1 MTRSSPGTSA
11 DRREGYKRI
20 LMSRWAH
27 WGFLALVMLF
37 FMRGWLNGRMPASPR
52 MEMVVQFA
60 TSWFVLD
67 ELRHGRSLTPWN
79 PWEFGGFPWM
89 RLLAWPL
96 YASVALIGWLGI
108 PMEQAL
114 KALAFVG
121 FAASGVATYEYMRLL
136 TGRWQ
141 AALMAGLVYM
151 IAPYHIHT
159 AVDWW
164 EFVPFW
170 ALLPLPF
177 LFYEWALRRP
187 DRRARL
193 LALSA
198 LCLGLFPWVSP
209 ERALVSAVWFAAYA
223 ALRELAQ
230 VVRRETAFGAA
241 VARLAVVGIGAAV
254 VAVGM
259 VLPAAME
266 LKYLGAY
273 HMRASTGGAAT
284 ALLADYS
291 AAPALLWGAL
301 IRRVGISVDTS
312 TLPTIWKSF
321 GGLFAWYLGWP
332 VLGLAT
338 LGLAQLRRQREGWV
352 VAVLG
357 ALALWMAFGPTVPV
371 NPFQALPLFKT
382 LIPFRGLMLVVF
394 ALAVLAGLGV
404 MTLERIVRRVP
415 LNVWL
420 ALAAVVIVVDFR
432 PAGGVFGAQESY
444 FTRDERAAYAFLTAQ
459 SGHWRLWEPASQNPV
474 RYAASYSLPLAP
486 VPRFAGHW
494 VEGAPIHTWELL
506 DWGDL
511 NTALDA
517 LSVRYAMLRKADPQ
531 YGNLRAAA
539 EAAGFVRIAWTSET
553 VEVLEKPGHRP
564 FALLRSTAASEDP
577 VGGEVTY
584 LRESPT
590 RIRLKAAPVSQA
602 LLVVS
607 EGWYPHWRAFVDGV
621 PAAVERV
628 DGMLLGVRLEP
639 GTHEVLLV
647 YEEPA
652 VFGAVRLVSAAAAL
666 ALAAVAV
673 RNPEFQ
679 ARRGARGRSA

>member
-1 MTRSSPGTSA
+1 
-11 DRREGYKRI
+11 
-20 LMSRWAH
+20 
-27 WGFLALVMLF
+27 MLF
-37 FMRGWLNGRMPASPR
+37 FMRGWLNGRLPASPR

-67 ELRHGRSLTPWN
+67 ELRQGRFLTPWN

-96 YASVALIGWLGI
+96 YASVALMGWVGI

-121 FAASGVATYEYMRLL
+121 FAASGVAMYEYMRLL

-141 AALMAGLVYM
+141 AALVAGLVYM
-151 IAPYHIHT
+151 ITPYHVHT

-187 DRRARL
+187 DRRTRL
-193 LALSA
+193 LVLAA

-209 ERALVSAVWFAAYA
+209 ERALVSAVGFAGYA
-223 ALRELAQ
+223 ALRELTH

-241 VARLAVVGIGAAV
+241 VVRLAVVGIGAAV
-254 VAVGM
+254 LAAGM

-266 LKYLGAY
+266 LKHLGAY

-291 AAPALLWGAL
+291 ASPALLWGAL
-301 IRRVGISVDTS
+301 VRRVGVPVNTGA
-312 TLPTIWKSF
+312 LPTIWKSF

-332 VLGLAT
+332 VLGLAA
-338 LGLAQLRRQREGWV
+338 LGLAQLRRQRGAWV
-352 VAVLG
+352 VALLG

-371 NPFQALPLFKT
+371 NPFQALPVFKT
-382 LIPFRGLMLVVF
+382 LIPFRAMMLVVF
-394 ALAVLAGLGV
+394 ALSVLAGLGV
-404 MTLERIVRRVP
+404 LTLERVVRRVP
-415 LNVWL
+415 ANAWL
-420 ALAAVVIVVDFR
+420 ALAVVVLAVDFR
-432 PAGGVFGAQESY
+432 PAGGVFTARESY
-444 FTRDERAAYAFLTAQ
+444 FTRDEQAAYAFLAAQ
-459 SGHWRLWEPASQNPV
+459 DGHWRLWEPASQPQV
-474 RYAASYSLPLAP
+474 RYAASYSLPLAT

-494 VEGAPIHTWELL
+494 VEGTPIHTWELL

-511 NTALDA
+511 NAALNV
-517 LSVRYAMLRKADPQ
+517 LSVRYAMLRKGDPQ
-531 YGNLRAAA
+531 YADLRAAA
-539 EAAGFVRIAWTSET
+539 EATGFAQVAWDSAT
-553 VEVLEKPGHRP
+553 VEILEKPTYRP

-577 VGGEVTY
+577 VAGDVTY
-584 LRESPT
+584 VRESPT
-590 RIRLKAAPVSQA
+590 RIRVRAAPTSQA

-607 EGWYPHWRAFVDGV
+607 EGWYPHWRVFVDGV
-621 PAAVERV
+621 AAPVERV
-628 DGMLLGVRLEP
+628 DEVLMGVRLEA
-639 GTHEVLLV
+639 GAHEVLFV
-647 YEEPA
+647 YTEPVIFNVA
-652 VFGAVRLVSAAAAL
+652 RLVSAAAAL

-673 RNPEFQ
+673 GNSGFRTAWGSGN
-679 ARRGARGRSA
+679 

>member
-11 DRREGYKRI
+11 GRREGYKRI
-20 LMSRWAH
+20 LYSRWAH
-27 WGFLALVMLF
+27 WGLLALVMLF
-37 FMRGWLNGRMPASPR
+37 FMRGWINDRLPASPR

-67 ELRHGRSLTPWN
+67 ELRHGRFLTPWN

-96 YASVALIGWLGI
+96 YASVALIGWAGI

-121 FAASGVATYEYMRLL
+121 FAASGVAMYEYVRLL

-141 AALMAGLVYM
+141 AALAAGLVYM

-209 ERALVSAVWFAAYA
+209 ERAMVSAVWFGAYA
-223 ALRELAQ
+223 ALRELTRVA
-230 VVRRETAFGAA
+230 RREAALGAA
-241 VARLAVVGIGAAV
+241 VARLAVVGVGAAV
-254 VAVGM
+254 LAAGM

-266 LKYLGAY
+266 LKHLGAY
-273 HMRASTGGAAT
+273 HMRASAGGAAT

-291 AAPALLWGAL
+291 ASPALLCGAL
-301 IRRVGISVDTS
+301 MRRVGVPVDTGA
-312 TLPTIWKSF
+312 LPTIWKSF

-332 VLGLAT
+332 ALGLAA
-338 LGLAQLRRQREGWV
+338 LGLVQLRRQREAWV
-352 VAVLG
+352 VALLG

-382 LIPFRGLMLVVF
+382 LIPFRGMMLVVF
-394 ALAVLAGLGV
+394 ALSVLAGLGV
-404 MTLERIVRRVP
+404 LTLERIVPRVSASA
-415 LNVWL
+415 WL
-420 ALAAVVIVVDFR
+420 ALAAAVLVADFR
-432 PAGGVFGAQESY
+432 PAGGAFMAQESY
-444 FTRDERAAYAFLTAQ
+444 FTRDEQAAYAFLARQ
-459 SGHWRLWEPASQNPV
+459 SGGWRLWEPASQNQA

-494 VEGAPIHTWELL
+494 VEGTPIHTWELL
-506 DWGDL
+506 DWGDH
-511 NTALDA
+511 NTALNI
-517 LSVRYAMLRKADPQ
+517 LSVRYAMLRKTDLQ
-531 YGNLRAAA
+531 YSALRAAA
-539 EAAGFVRIAWTSET
+539 EAAGFARVAWDSES
-553 VEVLEKPGHRP
+553 VEILEKPNSRP
-564 FALLRSTAASEDP
+564 FAVLRSAAASEEP
-577 VGGEVTY
+577 VGGVVTY
-584 LRESPT
+584 QRESPT
-590 RIRLKAAPVSQA
+590 RIRVQAAPTSQA

-607 EGWYPHWRAFVDGV
+607 EGWYPHWRAFVDG
-621 PAAVERV
+621 AAAPVERA
-628 DGMLLGVRLEP
+628 DAMLLGVRLGP
-639 GTHEVLLV
+639 GAHEVLFA
-647 YEEPA
+647 YGEPV
-652 VFGAVRLVSAAAAL
+652 VFGAARLVSAAAAL
-666 ALAAVAV
+666 ALLVVAA
-673 RNPEFQ
+673 RNPKLQ
-679 ARRGARGRSA
+679 ATWGIGT